1 MVMTPVPVMEPAVVA
16 LLAVFAVVAVD
27 AATLVNNEPS
37 NTGSLPVALVWTNCE
52 TPLKVL
58 PAVVML
64 AVVTPLTAVLLSEPP
79 EIVAVLIVVA
89 PVIAPLSASEVSVP
103 TAVMLL

>member
-1 MVMTPVPVMEPAVVA
+1 MEPAVVA
-16 LLAVFAVVAVD
+16 VLAVVAVVAVD

-37 NTGSLPVALVWTNCE
+37 NAGNLPVALVWTNCE

-58 PAVVML
+58 PCVVIF
-64 AVVTPLTAVLLSEPP
+64 AVVTPLTAVAESEPP
-79 EIVAVLIVVA
+79 EIVAVLMVVA
-89 PVIAPLSASEVSVP
+89 PVMAPLSASEVSVP